1 MARNPRTKLAAIA
14 FAAIATLGMIAASP
28 ATASHA
34 GSKGTSKVG
43 DHSYCC

>member
-14 FAAIATLGMIAASP
+14 FAAIAALGVIAASP

-34 GSKGTSKVG
+34 GGAKIHSMRSG
-43 DHSYCC
+43 DWCC